1 MKHHKRKCRHN
12 DILLVGFAELA
23 PNHPSSNTSFLLKC
37 GRSPVYQLR
46 IGEAPPQLPRRGYT
60 FMRYVSYA
68 YERREPT
75 TKQKSLFWLRPTT
88 EGLCVLSEDKGS
100 R

>member
-1 MKHHKRKCRHN
+1 MKHHKRKCRYN

-23 PNHPSSNTSFLLKC
+23 PIHSSSNTRFLLKR
-37 GRSPVYQLR
+37 GRSSVYQLR
-46 IGEAPPQLPRRGYT
+46 IGEAPPQLPRRDYT
-60 FMRYVSYA
+60 FMRNVSYA

-75 TKQKSLFWLRPTT
+75 TKQTSLFWLRPTT